1 MTTDK
6 HDRPRGSDATIQEL
20 QARLN
25 AFMSRGGAKAPGGGP
40 TDFASERLHQKYGAL
55 IDPVHISRRMP
66 EVGLA
71 GAVHAIA
78 HVLGVQASPLPE
90 ATGSRLSLD
99 LLCRHYRLIARQV
112 EISATTLSADGGPL
126 LAFLRATGEP
136 VVLLPKRWRD
146 GYDRLDG
153 ITGKRLALDGQAA
166 DLLDKGFAL
175 TPMLPDAKVPLLTLA
190 TTGLLA
196 SRRDMALVLIIA
208 MISAGLAVAVPY
220 LIGTM
225 LGTLVPNHEPG
236 LLVQAGLALSLLG
249 LVTYVS
255 DRCGQ
260 LAALR
265 VQGRQAAV
273 LIPALWERLLR
284 QTPAFYSKYASAD
297 LAAKMEVA
305 ESFQQSSITLV
316 RTIVHQAPG
325 LIASLGVMFAISPRA
340 GAIAVLLV
348 ALLFGLSALGVFLQR
363 RAIKEG
369 NAFSG
374 NVFSI
379 PFELIG
385 GIRKLRAAG
394 AEERGFK
401 RWANSF
407 AELKLRSSQARRTS
421 KMFGAAIEGSDAIFT
436 ALVLAAITLEWHA
449 GAAGL
454 GLGAV
459 MAYIAAAGNMTI
471 AARSIARSILSI
483 APMIGQS
490 KRIAPLLEEV
500 PPPSGGLQRRDAL
513 TGEVAVNEL
522 TCGYDE
528 DTPVLHD
535 VSFSVPAGG
544 SIGIVGPSGA
554 GKSTLIA
561 ALLGLLEPMSGDI
574 RYDGCDLDNLDHR
587 WLRNRVGLVT
597 QDASLF
603 PGSIL
608 ENVRGSTN
616 ADEDTVWEAVRMAA
630 VAETIEA
637 MPMGLQTCIT
647 EGSHVLSGGEQ
658 QRIVL
663 ARALV
668 RSPDLLI
675 LDEATSALDEAA
687 QASVMATLEGLGLT
701 RIIVA
706 HRLST
711 VRHCDRIVVLSEGR
725 VIQQG
730 TYDELISTSGW
741 FAESVRAAA

>member
-1 MTTDK
+1 MSTESEAPG
-6 HDRPRGSDATIQEL
+6 RAGEATIQEL

-25 AFMSRGGAKAPGGGP
+25 AFLSRGGKGTGGGP
-40 TDFASERLHQKYGAL
+40 TDIESERLKQKFGAL
-55 IDPVHISRRMP
+55 IDPAHVSARMP

-71 GAVHAIA
+71 GTVHAISRA
-78 HVLGVQASPLPE
+78 LGVHAQPLPE

-112 EISATTLSADGGPL
+112 AISAATLADDGGPL
-126 LAFLRATGEP
+126 LGFLRATGEP
-136 VVLLPKRWRD
+136 VVLLPRTWRS

-153 ITGKRLALDGQAA
+153 LTGRRLRLVDPEAE
-166 DLLDKGFAL
+166 LLDKGFVL
-175 TPMLPDAKVPLLTLA
+175 TPMLPDHKVPLLTLA

-196 SRRDMALVLIIA
+196 SRRDMVLVVIIA
-208 MISAGLAVAVPY
+208 MISACLAVAVPY

-225 LGTLVPNHEPG
+225 LGALVPDHEPG
-236 LLVQAGLALSLLG
+236 LLVQAGLALALLG
-249 LVTYVS
+249 GVTYIS

-265 VQGRQAAV
+265 VQGRQAAI
-273 LIPALWERLLR
+273 LFPALWERLLR
-284 QTPAFYSKYASAD
+284 QSPAFYGKYASAD

-316 RTIVHQAPG
+316 RNIVHHVPG
-325 LIASLGVMFAISPRA
+325 LVASLGVMFAIAPRA
-340 GAIAVLLV
+340 GAIAAVLVV
-348 ALLFGLSALGVFLQR
+348 ALMATSALGVFLQR

-407 AELKLRSSQARRTS
+407 AELKLRSSHARRTS
-421 KMFGAAIEGSDAIFT
+421 KMFGAIVEGSDSVFI
-436 ALVLAAITLEWHA
+436 ALVLAAITLEWH
-449 GAAGL
+449 GGTAGL

-459 MAYIAAAGNMTI
+459 MAYIAAAGNMTM
-471 AARSIARSILSI
+471 AARSIGRSILSV

-500 PPPSGGLQRRDAL
+500 PPPSGGVQRRDNL
-513 TGEVAVNEL
+513 SGEVQVNGL

-528 DTPVLHD
+528 DSPILRD
-535 VSFSVPAGG
+535 ISFTVPAGG

-561 ALLGLLEPMSGDI
+561 ALLGMIEPTEGEI
-574 RYDGCDLDNLDHR
+574 LYDGCDLANLDHR
-587 WLRNRVGLVT
+587 WLRNRIGLVT
-597 QDASLF
+597 QSASLF

-608 ENVRGSTN
+608 ENVRGSTT
-616 ADEDTVWEAVRMAA
+616 ADEDTIWEAVKMAA

-687 QASVMATLEGLGLT
+687 QASVMATLDQLRLT

-711 VRHCDRIVVLSEGR
+711 VRHCDRILVLSEGR
-725 VIQQG
+725 IIQQG
-730 TYDELISTSGW
+730 TFDELAAAPGW
-741 FAESVRAAA
+741 FAESVLAAA